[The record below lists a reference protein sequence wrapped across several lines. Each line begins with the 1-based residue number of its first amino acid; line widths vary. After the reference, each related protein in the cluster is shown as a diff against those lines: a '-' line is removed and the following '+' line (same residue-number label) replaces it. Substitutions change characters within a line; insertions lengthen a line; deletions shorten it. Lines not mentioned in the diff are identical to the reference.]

1 MNKILENLEAIRLQ
15 KGLKQ
20 EFVAQKVGISQ
31 QAYSRY
37 FSEQDDMKVSRLQE
51 ICSALGVSLV
61 DVVTWPDHYVPES
74 EAAPQCEECRKKDE
88 IIENLNELLT
98 VYKQKLKAKK

>member
-1 MNKILENLEAIRLQ
+1 MNKILENLEAIRAE

-20 EFVAQKVGISQ
+20 EYVAQKLGISQ

-37 FSEQDDMKVSRLQE
+37 FSEQDDMKVSRLQQ
-51 ICSALGVSLV
+51 ICSAIGVSLV
-61 DVVTWPDHYVPES
+61 DVVTWPEHYVPEL
-74 EAAPQCEECRKKDE
+74 EATPQCEECRKKDE

>member
-1 MNKILENLEAIRLQ
+1 MNKILENLEAIRIK

-20 EFVAQKVGISQ
+20 GYVAQRLGISQ

-37 FSEQDDMKVSRLQE
+37 FSEQDDMKLSRLQQ
-51 ICSALGVSLV
+51 ICCVLGVSVV
-61 DVVTWPDHYVPES
+61 DAITWPEHYVPES
-74 EAAPQCEECRKKDE
+74 ESTPQCEECQKKDG

-98 VYKQKLKAKK
+98 IYKQKLKEKK

>member
-1 MNKILENLEAIRLQ
+1 MNKILENLEAIRVE

-20 EFVAQKVGISQ
+20 EFVAQKIGISQ

-37 FSEQDDMKVSRLQE
+37 FSDQDDMKVSRLQQ
-51 ICSALGVSLV
+51 ICSALDVSLV
-61 DVVTWPDHYVPES
+61 DVVTWPEHYVPES

>member
-1 MNKILENLEAIRLQ
+1 MNKILENLEAIRVQ

>member
-1 MNKILENLEAIRLQ
+1 MNKILENLEAIRIE

-37 FSEQDDMKVSRLQE
+37 FTDQDDMKVSRLQQ
-51 ICSALGVSLV
+51 ICSALDVSLV

-74 EAAPQCEECRKKDE
+74 EAAPHCEECQKKDL
-88 IIENLNELLT
+88 IIDNLNELLT
-98 VYKQKLKAKK
+98 IYKQKLKQKK

>member
-1 MNKILENLEAIRLQ
+1 MNKILENLEAIRAE

-20 EFVAQKVGISQ
+20 EYVAQKLGISQ

-37 FSEQDDMKVSRLQE
+37 FSEQDDMKVSRLQQ

-61 DVVTWPDHYVPES
+61 DVVTWPEHYVPES
-74 EAAPQCEECRKKDE
+74 ETTPQCEECRKKDE